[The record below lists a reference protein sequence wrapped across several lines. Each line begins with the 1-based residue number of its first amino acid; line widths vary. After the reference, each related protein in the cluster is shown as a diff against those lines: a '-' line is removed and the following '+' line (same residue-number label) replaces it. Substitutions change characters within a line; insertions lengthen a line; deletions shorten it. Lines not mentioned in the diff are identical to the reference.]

1 MKSKFRSSTDS
12 NEKRMIHTKTDN
24 SEIMIG
30 KDTDEIIKKRFD
42 FICIGIKYIEHG
54 AVHEG

>member
-1 MKSKFRSSTDS
+1 
-12 NEKRMIHTKTDN
+12 MIHTKTDN
-24 SEIMIG
+24 SESMIG